1 MVVIGTSIG
10 AGTLRYQF
18 VFLLTTFCPK
28 HIGGSLFWRQRSLT
42 WTEKKKKKA
51 PLSQQHWCFCTSLKS
66 LVPRFTDL
74 GGQGMNQC
82 SLLLLGERRGLL
94 LRGKSWSLLVVVMV
108 DCSLRPHCP
117 GAIICLLWESSCPV
131 GGPRKTADRQ
141 ASDQAFKFV
150 QRFLSPNMKV
160 TDCCWNSQYTG
171 L

>member
-1 MVVIGTSIG
+1 MQEVWLRSSLWLYGGYRHIHRRRHIEISICVSFDYLLPQAYWGFFVLETEVIDMD
-10 AGTLRYQF
+10 R
-18 VFLLTTFCPK
+18 
-28 HIGGSLFWRQRSLT
+28 
-42 WTEKKKKKA
+42 KKKA

-66 LVPRFTDL
+66 SVPRFTDL

-82 SLLLLGERRGLL
+82 SLLLLGERRG
-94 LRGKSWSLLVVVMV
+94 LVVVMV

-150 QRFLSPNMKV
+150 QRFLSPNMKA